1 MKTALLQLTSSDNP
15 RENLTTV
22 LSLIAEAAEQGAQF
36 ICTPEVTNCV
46 SMDRAL
52 QAAVLN
58 HEEDDQTLAGI
69 CAAAKRHSVWV
80 SIGSLALKGGADE
93 RFINRS
99 FLISPL
105 GEIAARYDKIH
116 MFDVQV
122 NETETYFES
131 SGYAPGSRAIVANA
145 GFAKVGLTIC
155 YDVRFPH
162 LHRALAKAGA
172 QVLLVPSAFSPVTGV
187 AHWKPLLQARA
198 IETGCYVI
206 AAAQTGSHKAK
217 AGKARQTYGHSLIVS
232 PWGEVLMDLGVDP
245 TGLQNIR
252 IVDLNLI
259 EVSKARER
267 IPALT
272 HDRDFSGPETD
283 ESANR

>member
-1 MKTALLQLTSSDNP
+1 MKTALLQLTSSDDP
-15 RENLTTV
+15 TENLATV
-22 LSLIAEAAEQGAQF
+22 LGLIAEAIQQGAQF

-46 SMDRAL
+46 SMDRAH
-52 QAAVLN
+52 QGAVLEY
-58 HEEDDQTLAGI
+58 EEDDQTLIGI
-69 CAAAKRHSVWV
+69 CAAAKRHSAWV
-80 SIGSLALKGGADE
+80 SIGSLALKGGANG

-105 GEIAARYDKIH
+105 GEIVARYDKIH

-122 NETETYFES
+122 NEAETYFES
-131 SGYAPGSRAIVANA
+131 SGYAPGSRAVVANA
-145 GFAKVGLTIC
+145 GFANVGLTIC

-172 QVLLVPSAFSPVTGV
+172 QVLLVPSAFSPITGV

-206 AAAQTGSHKAK
+206 AAAQTGLHKASV
-217 AGKARQTYGHSLIVS
+217 GKGRQTYGHSLIVS
-232 PWGEVLMDLGVDP
+232 PWGEVLLDLGVDATEP
-245 TGLQNIR
+245 QNIR
-252 IVDLNLI
+252 IVDLDVV

-272 HDRDFSGPETD
+272 HDRDFSGPETN
-283 ESANR
+283 EPANR